1 MKFTTSIL
9 KHFSRLSF
17 WLQVVQI
24 VSKDCYIKST
34 LNYQLLKILM
44 EMLLICKC
52 SVILPLKQLQIISQV
67 RISLAKVDMDLFT
80 KVLFGN
86 PSIVYCFMCMEILKC
101 RVQILFDQK
110 KREQMSIGVKSW
122 KLERSDKLGE
132 ESVRFFFTLSEGF
145 RCSYL
150 INKIL

>member
-24 VSKDCYIKST
+24 VSKDCSIKST

-101 RVQILFDQK
+101 RVQILFDRKKKGNKCPLVSNHGNQRDRISWVRNQFVFSSLYQK
-110 KREQMSIGVKSW
+110 V
-122 KLERSDKLGE
+122 SD
-132 ESVRFFFTLSEGF
+132 VP
-145 RCSYL
+145 
-150 INKIL
+150 I